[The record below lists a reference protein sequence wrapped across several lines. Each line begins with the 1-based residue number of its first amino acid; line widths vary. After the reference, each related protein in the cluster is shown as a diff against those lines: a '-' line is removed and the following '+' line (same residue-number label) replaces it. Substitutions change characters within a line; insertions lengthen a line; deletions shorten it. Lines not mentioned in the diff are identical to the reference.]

1 MFNIKAQHIQTGPS
15 SKNIRK
21 KVKMPK
27 VSVILTS
34 YNHEKY
40 IKEAINSVLRQT
52 YEDIELIIWDDAS
65 SDDSWRMI
73 NRFKD
78 NRIKAYQSEQNGNGI
93 LNRALNIAS
102 GQYIAIHHSDDVWEP
117 DKLEK
122 QVAFLDAHHEVGA
135 VFTNALAITE
145 EGHAL
150 ADEKHPYFN
159 IFNQPNRT
167 RHEWLNFFFNHGNA
181 LCHPSVLIRKSV
193 YDTVGAYE
201 YGYTQL
207 NDFNMWIRLCLK
219 YEIFV
224 LPDKLVRF
232 RVHANEAN
240 VSGNRPE
247 TRIRGGNE
255 FYRILRHYLKITS
268 YEEMGLIFPEAARY
282 YRGEGFDAK
291 FVLAMIALERK
302 PFSFTELFG
311 IDLLFDIV
319 SDPVRAEKIKTLYN
333 FDRRAFL
340 TLTKKH
346 DGLSLERLY
355 SKNQLL
361 AERDRQISALEAQ
374 IANLNQVVNER
385 DTKIANLDQSYT
397 EALRAIDELRKS
409 TSWRLTVPMRYVS
422 SKIKNLFS
430 VIKLLP
436 SIVRY
441 GGGIIGSVKK
451 ACRVSAREGWRGVKN
466 RILFAGNNQSGTDGS
481 RIRSDFSS
489 ATVHQNDYGE

>member
-1 MFNIKAQHIQTGPS
+1 M
-15 SKNIRK
+15 

-40 IKEAINSVLRQT
+40 IEEAINSVLRQT
-52 YEDIELIIWDDAS
+52 YEDFELIIWDDAS
-65 SDDSWRMI
+65 SDDSWRII
-73 NRFKD
+73 NLFKD
-78 NRIKAYQSEQNGNGI
+78 NRIKAYQSEQNGHGI
-93 LNRALNIAS
+93 LNRALKIAS

-117 DKLEK
+117 QKLEK
-122 QVAFLDAHHEVGA
+122 QVAFLDAHHEIGA

-150 ADEKHPYFN
+150 ADEKFAYCN
-159 IFNQPNRT
+159 IFDQPNRT

-207 NDFNMWIRLCLK
+207 NDFSMWIRLCLK

-232 RVHANEAN
+232 RVLADEAN
-240 VSGNRPE
+240 ASGNRPE

-268 YEEMGLIFPEAARY
+268 YEEMVLIFPEAARY
-282 YRGEGFDAK
+282 YREENFDAK
-291 FVLAMIALERK
+291 FVLAMIALEQK
-302 PFSFTELFG
+302 PFPFTELFG

-319 SDPVRAEKIKTLYN
+319 SDPVCAETIKTLYK

-355 SKNQLL
+355 ANKQLL
-361 AERDRQISALEAQ
+361 AERERQISACDAQ
-374 IANLNQVVNER
+374 IA
-385 DTKIANLDQSYT
+385 ILDQSYA
-397 EALRAIDELRKS
+397 EALRTIDEICKS
-409 TSWRLTVPMRYVS
+409 TSWRMTAPMRYVS
-422 SKIKNLFS
+422 SKFNNAFS
-430 VIKLLP
+430 FFKLLP
-436 SIVRY
+436 STARY
-441 GGGIIGSVKK
+441 GAGVIAGVKK
-451 ACRVSAREGWRGVKN
+451 AWHVFAKAGCRGVKDPIPSVGSH
-466 RILFAGNNQSGTDGS
+466 RRGIDGS
-481 RIRSDFSS
+481 KIKSD
-489 ATVHQNDYGE
+489 H